1 MLAERELEAG
11 YYQLFAESLSR
22 SALEWFSKLEPNS
35 IDSFD
40 KLSVAFL
47 KHYSM
52 FVEDDL
58 TIADLW
64 GIQQRENESLNDFM
78 VRYKDVLTYVTN
90 LP

>member
-1 MLAERELEAG
+1 MLAKRELEAG
-11 YYQLFAESLSR
+11 YCQIFAESLSG

-40 KLSVAFL
+40 KLSAAFL

-58 TIADLW
+58 AIADLW
-64 GIQQRENESLNDFM
+64 GIQQKENESLKDFM
-78 VRYKDVLTYVTN
+78 IR
-90 LP
+90 

>member
-1 MLAERELEAG
+1 MGRVMLTERELEAG
-11 YYQLFAESLSR
+11 YCQLFIESLSGT
-22 SALEWFSKLEPNS
+22 ALEWFSKLEPNS

-64 GIQQRENESLNDFM
+64 GI
-78 VRYKDVLTYVTN
+78 
-90 LP
+90 